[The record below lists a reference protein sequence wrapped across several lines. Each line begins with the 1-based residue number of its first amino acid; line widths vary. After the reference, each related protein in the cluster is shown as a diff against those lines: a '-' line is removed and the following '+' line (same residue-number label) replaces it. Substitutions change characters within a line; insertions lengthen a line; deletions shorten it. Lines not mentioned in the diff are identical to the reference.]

1 MIGESPLKS
10 LILVWTLSVWAISM
24 SINAQDA
31 GQDGDVVPADSVAS
45 DDAQLQDI
53 PLDDLDASGRRARAQ
68 AYFASG
74 ISWEA
79 QGDQAKAL
87 EQFALALEA
96 DPTNARLAVKVAE
109 KYIAL
114 QKFDEAYEIL
124 LPTSRLQ
131 EAEAKAF
138 ELLGLI
144 QMARG
149 ESAASLENFQTA
161 LDKDPSLILS
171 RSRLVDVHLRE
182 QENLDALELVQDAV
196 KATNY
201 RLEDMTALIGLYLKF
216 LTIQPNRLDDLGPQ
230 LESLVIKSSEVAEEH
245 PALGLAIA
253 DILMLMERYD
263 DAESRLQDLK
273 GYRPPVPMVREKL
286 VDLYLRQGKS
296 ELAIQELTDLSDSEP
311 DNPRPQYLLG
321 TLMMEEGKPE
331 EAEAHYRKAIEIRP
345 KFEAPYFALAELKL
359 NAGDAREALSVLQ
372 QARSQFP
379 KQFILEFYSGV
390 AMSALRRYEPAL
402 DYLRS
407 AEEIASKQDPSRL
420 TGFFYFRIGMVL
432 ERLGK
437 LEAAEKEF
445 LRCLDKTPDDATTLN
460 YLGYMWADQGKKL
473 DQAYEWISQALKLE
487 PESDAILDSMGWV
500 LFKRGKVQEALPYLE
515 KAESHLEEPD
525 PTILDHLGD
534 VYQALDR
541 REKAADAFKRS
552 LELEFN
558 EKVFQKWRR
567 LIEKPELQS

>member
-1 MIGESPLKS
+1 MIGESPFKLM
-10 LILVWTLSVWAISM
+10 ILVWTLSVWATSM
-24 SINAQDA
+24 PAYAQEA
-31 GQDGDVVPADSVAS
+31 GQDGDVVPANSVAS
-45 DDAQLQDI
+45 DETDLQNI
-53 PLDDLDASGRRARAQ
+53 PLEELDASGRRARAQ

-79 QGDQAKAL
+79 QGNQEKAL

-96 DPTNARLAVKVAE
+96 DPTNSTLAVKVAE

-124 LPTSRLQ
+124 LPATKLEDSDG
-131 EAEAKAF
+131 KAF
-138 ELLGLI
+138 ELVGLI

-149 ESAASLENFQTA
+149 ESAESLDNFKAA
-161 LDKDPSLILS
+161 LEKDPSLILS

-182 QENLDALELVQDAV
+182 RENLDALELVQEAV
-196 KATNY
+196 KVTNY
-201 RLEDMTALIGLYLKF
+201 TLEDMTALIGLYLKF

-245 PALGLAIA
+245 PALGLAIS
-253 DILMLMERYD
+253 DVLMLMERFD
-263 DAESRLQDLK
+263 DAENRLQGLK
-273 GYRPPVPMVREKL
+273 EYRPPVPMVREKL
-286 VDLYLRQGKS
+286 VDLYLRQGKT
-296 ELAIQELTDLSDSEP
+296 EQAIQELTELSDAEP
-311 DNPRPQYLLG
+311 ENPRPHYLLG
-321 TLMMEEGKPE
+321 TLMMDEDKPE

-372 QARSQFP
+372 QARSQFA

-402 DYLRS
+402 NFLRS
-407 AEEIASKQDPSRL
+407 AEEIAAKQDPARL

-437 LEAAEKEF
+437 LDAAETEF
-445 LRCLDKTPDDATTLN
+445 LKCLEKDPQDSTTLN
-460 YLGYMWADQGKKL
+460 YLGYMWAEQGKKL
-473 DQAYEWISQALKLE
+473 NQAHEWISKALELD
-487 PESDAILDSMGWV
+487 PDSDAILDSMGWV
-500 LFKRGKVQEALPYLE
+500 LFKQGKEEEALPYLE
-515 KAESHLEEPD
+515 KAEANLESPD

-534 VYQALDR
+534 AYQALDR
-541 REKAADAFKRS
+541 RDKAADAFKRS

-567 LIEKPELQS
+567 LTDKQDIQS

>member
-1 MIGESPLKS
+1 MIGESPYKS
-10 LILVWTLSVWAISM
+10 LILVWTLSVWASVM
-24 SINAQDA
+24 PLNAQEA
-31 GQDGDVVPADSVAS
+31 GQDVDVVPADSVAS
-45 DDAQLQDI
+45 DEADLQNI
-53 PLDDLDASGRRARAQ
+53 PLEELDASGRRARAQ
-68 AYFASG
+68 AYYASG

-79 QGDQAKAL
+79 QGNQGKAL

-96 DPTNARLAVKVAE
+96 DPANSTLAVKVAE

-124 LPTSRLQ
+124 LPATQLEDSDG
-131 EAEAKAF
+131 KAF
-138 ELLGLI
+138 ELVGLI

-149 ESAASLENFQTA
+149 ESDESLDNFKAALE
-161 LDKDPSLILS
+161 KDPSLILS

-182 QENLDALELVQDAV
+182 RENLDALELVQEAV
-196 KATNY
+196 KVTNY
-201 RLEDMTALIGLYLKF
+201 TLEDMTALIGLYLKF

-245 PALGLAIA
+245 PALGLAIS
-253 DILMLMERYD
+253 DVMMLMERFD
-263 DAESRLQDLK
+263 DAENRLQDLK
-273 GYRPPVPMVREKL
+273 EYRPPVPMVREKL
-286 VDLYLRQGKS
+286 VDLYLRQGKT
-296 ELAIQELTDLSDSEP
+296 EQAIQELTELSDAEP
-311 DNPRPQYLLG
+311 ENPRPHYLLG
-321 TLMMEEGKPE
+321 TLMMDEDKPE

-372 QARSQFP
+372 RARSQFA

-402 DYLRS
+402 NFLRS
-407 AEEIASKQDPSRL
+407 AEEIAAKQDPARL

-437 LEAAEKEF
+437 LDAAENEF
-445 LRCLDKTPDDATTLN
+445 LKCLDKDPEDSTTLN
-460 YLGYMWADQGKKL
+460 YLGYMWAEQGKKL
-473 DQAYEWISQALKLE
+473 DQAYEWISKALELD

-500 LFKRGKVQEALPYLE
+500 LFKQGREEEALPYLE
-515 KAESHLEEPD
+515 KAEANLESPD

-541 REKAADAFKRS
+541 RDKAADAFKRS

-558 EKVFQKWRR
+558 EKVFQKWR
-567 LIEKPELQS
+567 LLTDKQDIQS

>member
-1 MIGESPLKS
+1 MIGESPFKS
-10 LILVWTLSVWAISM
+10 MILAWTLTVRAIAVPVY
-24 SINAQDA
+24 AQEA
-31 GQDGDVVPADSVAS
+31 GQDGDVRPADPVVS
-45 DDAQLQDI
+45 DAFELQDI

-68 AYFASG
+68 AHFASG
-74 ISWEA
+74 ITMEA
-79 QGDQAKAL
+79 QGEQAEAL
-87 EQFALALEA
+87 KQFALALEV
-96 DPTNARLAVKVAE
+96 DPTNAQLAVRVAE
-109 KYIAL
+109 KHIAL

-124 LPTSRLQ
+124 LPATELE
-131 EAEAKAF
+131 EAEGKAF

-149 ESAASLENFQTA
+149 EADNSLKNFKTA
-161 LDKDPSLILS
+161 LARDPSLIIS

-182 QENLDALELVQDAV
+182 GENLDALELVQEAV

-201 RLEDMTALIGLYLKF
+201 ALEDMTALIGLYLKF
-216 LTIQPNRLDDLGPQ
+216 LTIQPNRLNDLGPQ

-245 PALGLAIA
+245 PALGLAIS
-253 DILMLMERYD
+253 DVLMLMERFE

-273 GYRPPVPMVREKL
+273 AYRPPVPMVREKL
-286 VDLYLRQGKS
+286 VDLYLRQGKP
-296 ELAIQELTDLSDSEP
+296 EDAVRELTELSEAEP

-321 TLMMEEGKPE
+321 TLMMEEGKTD
-331 EAEAHYRKAIEIRP
+331 EAETHYRKAIEIRST
-345 KFEAPYFALAELKL
+345 FEAPYFALAELKL
-359 NAGDAREALSVLQ
+359 NAGDAREALTVLQ
-372 QARSQFP
+372 QARNQFS

-402 DYLRS
+402 DFLRS
-407 AEEIASKQDPSRL
+407 AEEIAAKQDPARL
-420 TGFFYFRIGMVL
+420 NGFFYFRIGMVL
-432 ERLGK
+432 ERLGQ

-445 LRCLDKTPDDATTLN
+445 LKCLDKTPDDATTLN

-473 DQAYEWISQALKLE
+473 DQAYEWISKALE
-487 PESDAILDSMGWV
+487 IDPESDAILDSMGWV
-500 LFKRGKVQEALPYLE
+500 LFKRGKAEEALPYLE

-541 REKAADAFKRS
+541 REKAVDAFKRS

-558 EKVFQKWRR
+558 EKVFQKWR
-567 LIEKPELQS
+567 LLLDKQDIQS